1 MAQSDARN
9 STRPD
14 TKRRRYWPVW
24 VAGLVLF
31 GAMAASGWQLWYAR
45 QAYYSDADTINQPA
59 DTAVVRDILWQP
71 PQRLDE
77 LINTLEDDY
86 EPRPSADG
94 RLLYLVRGKAGE
106 NADIYCCERTLDGW
120 SRVAPLERINSEFD
134 DLGPEPSADGKKIY
148 FYRDYIKSVHI
159 PNLDY
164 LKTFEKKYK
173 IDLWYVA
180 YADPNFDRYEK
191 PNRFN
196 ETEILSLLEDDC
208 RFYEEILQKINPNFL
223 IIQTGSLKHLVLLE
237 LMCKSLGVKI
247 LKFGPARFG
256 KNFQISRDYDLL
268 DELKESRKNNT
279 KLERMSDKDVEKLH
293 HELDMSDIVYPRS
306 GIGNPKLSQKNFV
319 INFLIHYSKMK
330 KAF

>member
-1 MAQSDARN
+1 LIHDSSN
-9 STRPD
+9 SNLYEFFGTLKFLKEKIDFENYVVIDRGSQ
-14 TKRRRYWPVW
+14 TKEFFR
-24 VAGLVLF
+24 
-31 GAMAASGWQLWYAR
+31 SQ
-45 QAYYSDADTINQPA
+45 N
-59 DTAVVRDILWQP
+59 ILK
-71 PQRLDE
+71 L
-77 LINTLEDDY
+77 
-86 EPRPSADG
+86 
-94 RLLYLVRGKAGE
+94 
-106 NADIYCCERTLDGW
+106 
-120 SRVAPLERINSEFD
+120 
-134 DLGPEPSADGKKIY
+134 KKIY

-159 PNLDY
+159 PDLDY

-223 IIQTGSLKHLVLLE
+223 IIQTGNLKHLVLLE

-306 GIGNPKLSQKNFV
+306 GIGDPKLNQKNFV
-319 INFLIHYSKMK
+319 INFLTHYSKMK
-330 KAF
+330 KAFFRNLC

>member
-1 MAQSDARN
+1 MTLRILTFMSGDWGHVFFGTLKFLEEKIDFENYMVIDRGSQ
-9 STRPD
+9 
-14 TKRRRYWPVW
+14 TKEFF
-24 VAGLVLF
+24 L
-31 GAMAASGWQLWYAR
+31 SQ
-45 QAYYSDADTINQPA
+45 N
-59 DTAVVRDILWQP
+59 ILK
-71 PQRLDE
+71 L
-77 LINTLEDDY
+77 
-86 EPRPSADG
+86 
-94 RLLYLVRGKAGE
+94 
-106 NADIYCCERTLDGW
+106 
-120 SRVAPLERINSEFD
+120 
-134 DLGPEPSADGKKIY
+134 KKIY
-148 FYRDYIKSVHI
+148 FYRDYIKSVEI
-159 PNLDY
+159 PDLDY

-268 DELKESRKNNT
+268 DELKESRKKVNGKGSAKQFIFN
-279 KLERMSDKDVEKLH
+279 
-293 HELDMSDIVYPRS
+293 
-306 GIGNPKLSQKNFV
+306 Q
-319 INFLIHYSKMK
+319 
-330 KAF
+330 